1 MQERRVRVSY
11 VDVRGGTEVSWW
23 DSYTL
28 LKQFHITPFLVM
40 TRMFNVGPKGKIKT
54 N

>member
-1 MQERRVRVSY
+1 MRVRF
-11 VDVRGGTEVSWW
+11 VDVNGEIEVSWW

-28 LKQFHITPFLVM
+28 LKQFNIPPVLVM

-54 N
+54 S